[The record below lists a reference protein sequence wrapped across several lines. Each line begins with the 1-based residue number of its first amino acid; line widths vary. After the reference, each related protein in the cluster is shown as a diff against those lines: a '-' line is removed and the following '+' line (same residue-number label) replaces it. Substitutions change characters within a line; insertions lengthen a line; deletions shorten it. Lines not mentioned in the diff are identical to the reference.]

1 MRAHFLSRFS
11 EPHLHARLLSRTV
24 VGDVVVDFESI
35 TRDFPEGVGT
45 LELLCIYE
53 VRDGLIQKASFA
65 AGVKTLTAG

>member
-1 MRAHFLSRFS
+1 M
-11 EPHLHARLLSRTV
+11 HARLLSRTV

-53 VRDGLIQKASFA
+53 VRDGLIQRASFA
-65 AGVKTLTAG
+65 AGVKTLVSN